1 MKEYKINKKHFIG
14 GWYIDTKICDE
25 IFNSFKKTN
34 LIINQNLNLKMY
46 LKSKNQVKTIS
57 KDAILIKDG
66 KNVVYSVENNI
77 AKLKHVVTGKA
88 YKNSIEIIDG
98 IKAGDLIVIRGNER
112 LRPDQKVQIEGK

>member
-1 MKEYKINKKHFIG
+1 
-14 GWYIDTKICDE
+14 
-25 IFNSFKKTN
+25 
-34 LIINQNLNLKMY
+34 MY

-77 AKLKHVVTGKA
+77 AKLKHVVIGKA

-98 IKAGDLIVIRGNER
+98 IKTGDLIVIRGNER